1 MRNMPLVAA
10 ARPWCGSN
18 PNCKWGPYLKRQLC
32 LQVVNMALFTH
43 SLCRHLQ
50 PGSSLRSHPEKYH
63 RSCAL
68 RASTRLGSGRVAGF
82 VYRSSARLAHLIKAH
97 SICTGRGFFSPF
109 FFCYQ
114 LRSMRMTNMLPMY
127 STGCSKPS
135 GCRLLWKQSESSLA
149 VAVAVALQPF

>member
-1 MRNMPLVAA
+1 
-10 ARPWCGSN
+10 
-18 PNCKWGPYLKRQLC
+18 
-32 LQVVNMALFTH
+32 MALFTH

-97 SICTGRGFFSPF
+97 SICTGRGFFF
-109 FFCYQ
+109 FFF
-114 LRSMRMTNMLPMY
+114 LLPTTFHANDKY
-127 STGCSKPS
+127 VAYVFDWLLQACCLPPSLEAVRELS
-135 GCRLLWKQSESSLA
+135 GCGCGSPTFLNKDIFALITLLVGVFLCF
-149 VAVAVALQPF
+149 VHFFGGR